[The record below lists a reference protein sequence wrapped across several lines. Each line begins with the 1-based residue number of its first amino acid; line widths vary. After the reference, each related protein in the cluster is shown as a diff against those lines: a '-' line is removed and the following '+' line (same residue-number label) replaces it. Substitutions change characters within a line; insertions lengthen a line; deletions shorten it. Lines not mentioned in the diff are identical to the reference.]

1 MSRAAAENDTGPVFR
16 LLIKMKKNKKKRMWL
31 LYVIQNKQYTYVGV
45 TNNPQRRL
53 RAHNGEIKGGA
64 KYTTSKGSGWAYK
77 LVITGFRTYRQVLQ
91 FEWAVKH
98 ARKTGSNGFIRRLR
112 QIHQVMSRKRWT
124 KKSPLARKITLQL
137 WLPKNERS

>member
-1 MSRAAAENDTGPVFR
+1 
-16 LLIKMKKNKKKRMWL
+16 MWL